1 MGMPDDQAGD
11 PNKEHIMKSPRKAL
25 AATVFL
31 AAAGI
36 SGVACAEMTKM
47 VGGAAMYPSRNI
59 IQNAGPLQG

>member
-1 MGMPDDQAGD
+1 
-11 PNKEHIMKSPRKAL
+11 MKFPRKTL

-36 SGVACAEMTKM
+36 SGIASAEMTKI

-59 IQNAGPLQG
+59 ISERGPLQG